1 MQNKIQEFLMAAG
14 FHFMFGMCEMI
25 LLLPIA
31 LTLEM
36 VGVPKVQVK
45 PPGVTDTAKFVLPD
59 IEGSWCPL
67 MNLAKQ
73 LVTTFQ
79 AQF

>member
-1 MQNKIQEFLMAAG
+1 MAAG

-45 PPGVTDTAKFVLPD
+45 PPGVTDTAKFVLLD
-59 IEGSWCPL
+59 IEGS
-67 MNLAKQ
+67 
-73 LVTTFQ
+73 
-79 AQF
+79 